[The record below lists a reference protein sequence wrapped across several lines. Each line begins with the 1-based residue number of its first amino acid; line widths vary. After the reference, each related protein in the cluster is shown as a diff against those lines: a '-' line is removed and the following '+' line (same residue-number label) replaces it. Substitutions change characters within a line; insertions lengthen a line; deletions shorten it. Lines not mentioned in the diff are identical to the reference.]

1 LVRQPGVSRSVSGVE
16 AIAESTG
23 IPAWLQAIAGTPRSG
38 LCAVMSVEAL
48 KKEATNLEDQARKE
62 WVSFLIAL
70 RGSRG
75 AAVE

>member
-38 LCAVMSVEAL
+38 LRAIMIVEAL
-48 KKEATNLEDQARKE
+48 
-62 WVSFLIAL
+62 
-70 RGSRG
+70 
-75 AAVE
+75 